1 MPLFP
6 ALARVDTPL
15 LVGYSGGLDSTVLLH
30 WLQRSAAAAGVT
42 VRAVHVHHGLQA
54 AADDWALHC
63 QQQCDALGV
72 PLCIHRVA
80 VDLDAGLGME
90 AAARQARR
98 AAFAAELRDDETL
111 ALAQHQDDQAETFL
125 LRALRGSGVDG
136 LAAMAADSEL
146 GAHRLWRPLLQVPR
160 SALLAYARQHALQ
173 WIEDPSNADDG
184 PDRNFLR
191 LHVLPLL
198 RQRWPHAGPAL
209 ADSAAQCGDTRRML
223 DEEDEE
229 LLQHLQVA
237 SRVLSVELL
246 RQVSPQ
252 RRARVLRRWVL
263 AHGVPA
269 LPARAVSQLEHELLP
284 AAPDRDAQVRWQQH
298 SIRQWR
304 GHWYLLP
311 AELPQLP
318 AGWQATW
325 DGRAPLALPDGGQ
338 LRLQGAAAFDAPM
351 QVTGRQGGERIQL
364 PGRNHQHALK
374 DCLQREHLAPW
385 RRRQL
390 PLLFADGQL
399 QAAAD
404 VVLSAPLQAWLQ
416 DHDAQL
422 HWRPGGW

>member
-30 WLQRSAAAAGVT
+30 WLQRSAAAAGVG

-54 AADDWALHC
+54 AADDWVLHC

-136 LAAMAADSEL
+136 LAAMTADSAL

-160 SALLAYARQHALQ
+160 SALLAYAGQHALQ

-209 ADSAAQCGDTRRML
+209 AASAAQCGDTRRML

-311 AELPQLP
+311 AVLPQLP

-351 QVTGRQGGERIQL
+351 QVTGRHGGERIQL

-374 DCLQREHLAPW
+374 DCLHREHLAPW

>member
-30 WLQRSAAAAGVT
+30 WLQRSAAAEGVG

-136 LAAMAADSEL
+136 LAAMAADSAL

-160 SALLAYARQHALQ
+160 SALLVYARQQALQ

-209 ADSAAQCGDTRRML
+209 AASAAQCGDTGRML
-223 DEEDEE
+223 DEEDEK

-269 LPARAVSQLEHELLP
+269 LPARVVSQLEHELLP

-311 AELPQLP
+311 AVLPQLP

-338 LRLQGAAAFDAPM
+338 LRLQGAAAFDVPM
-351 QVTGRQGGERIQL
+351 QVTGRHGGERIQL

-416 DHDAQL
+416 HHDAQL

>member
-6 ALARVDTPL
+6 ALAAVDTPL

-30 WLQRSAAAAGVT
+30 WLQRSAAAAGVG
-42 VRAVHVHHGLQA
+42 VRAVHVHHGLQG
-54 AADDWALHC
+54 AADDWVLHC
-63 QQQCDALGV
+63 QQQCNALGV
-72 PLCIHRVA
+72 PLHIHRVN
-80 VDLDAGLGME
+80 VDLRAGTGME

-98 AAFAAELRDDETL
+98 AAFAAELRDGETL

-136 LAAMAADSEL
+136 LAAMAADSIF
-146 GAHRLWRPLLQVPR
+146 GTHRLWRPLLEVPR
-160 SALLAYARQHALQ
+160 SALLAYAEQHALR

-198 RQRWPHAGPAL
+198 RQRWPHAGQAV
-209 ADSAAQCGDTRRML
+209 AASAALCGETRRML

-269 LPARAVSQLEHELLP
+269 LPSRVVSQLEHELLP
-284 AAPDRDAQVRWQQH
+284 AAPDGDAQVRWQQH
-298 SIRQWR
+298 SIRLWR

-311 AELPQLP
+311 TELPQLP

-325 DGRAPLALPDGGQ
+325 DGRVPLALPDGGQ
-338 LRLQGAAAFDAPM
+338 LRLQGAAAFESPM
-351 QVTGRQGGERIQL
+351 RVTGRQGGERIQL
-364 PGRNHQHALK
+364 PGRHHQHALK

-404 VVLSAPLQAWLQ
+404 VVVSAPLQAWLQ
-416 DHDAQL
+416 QHDAEL